1 MFFKQFI
8 KNKKGVSLIEFAYLL
23 PVLVIMFF
31 GIIDVSTYL
40 KAHQKLDNATYSLI
54 NMINKNL
61 KITKQGI
68 LNSIA
73 TVPPMIAPFEA
84 DGLGVI
90 VTCVQRETGKNDLT
104 TVWQIAEGNLHTGS
118 KVSKGKGYKATLPN
132 LALVDNDQ
140 VIIVETF
147 LRYQS
152 VMNTKYLL
160 SKMGLE
166 TEDIYKMN
174 ISRPR
179 FGRFEFEPI

>member
-1 MFFKQFI
+1 
-8 KNKKGVSLIEFAYLL
+8 
-23 PVLVIMFF
+23 MFF
-31 GIIDVSTYL
+31 GVIDVSTYL

-61 KITKQGI
+61 KVTKQSI

-73 TVPPMIAPFEA
+73 TVPPMVAPFEA

-90 VTCVQRETGKNDLT
+90 VTCVQRDVGKQELT
-104 TVWQIAEGNLHTGS
+104 TVWQITEGNLHTGS
-118 KVSKGKGYKATLPN
+118 RVSKGKGYNAELPN
-132 LALVDNDQ
+132 LPLVDGDQ

-147 LRYQS
+147 LRYKS
-152 VMNTKYLL
+152 IMNTKYLL

-166 TEDIYKMN
+166 TEDVYKMN

-179 FGRFEFEPI
+179 FARFEFEPI